1 MKKELALHLL
11 TTIILIIPI
20 FLLRFLNLANWP
32 LFAGALIGTFL
43 PDIDH
48 IIYVY
53 YLRPYEATSQRVI
66 NGVQNGNLKQSWNL
80 LSSTRNERVNLI
92 LHTVM
97 FQILFLILSFL
108 VVSSSGSL
116 FGRGLILAF
125 LLHLFVDEIVDLR
138 ANGNL
143 LNWFKNIPFQ
153 LDQLQLNI
161 YLISNFAI
169 ILIFGFLM

>member
-1 MKKELALHLL
+1 MRKELALHLL
-11 TTIILIIPI
+11 TTLILIIPI
-20 FLLRFLNLANWP
+20 FIFRYLSLNNWP
-32 LFAGALIGTFL
+32 LFAGALIGTVL

-53 YLRPYEATSQRVI
+53 YLRPYEVTSQRVI
-66 NGVQNGNLKQSWNL
+66 SDVQRGNLKESWNL

-97 FQILFLILSFL
+97 FQVLFLILSFL

-116 FGRGLILAF
+116 FGRGLVLAF
-125 LLHLFVDEIVDLR
+125 LLHLFVDEIVDLH

-169 ILIFGFLM
+169 ILIFGFLL